1 MAKNTSNF
9 KIGKMVKL
17 TLSTIDNKEM
27 RGNYLRAMVDA
38 QHAYMAS
45 KNTKYVELKSATAG
59 RSAPG
64 RNAPA
69 K

>member
-17 TLSTIDNKEM
+17 TLSTISDKVM

-38 QHAYMAS
+38 QHAYLAA
-45 KNTKYVELKSATAG
+45 KNKKYSELKSAT
-59 RSAPG
+59 PG
-64 RNAPA
+64 RNTPA

>member
-17 TLSTIDNKEM
+17 TLSTIDDKVM

-38 QHAYMAS
+38 QHAYMSA
-45 KNTKYVELKSATAG
+45 KNQKYSELKSAK
-59 RSAPG
+59 PG
-64 RNAPA
+64 RTAPA